1 MTESQNDHLHVSVVS
16 RCSFIYN
23 MKNSPYLGDLN
34 FLTTQM
40 FNGLLEVTGSREW
53 RKVGVHV
60 GLVL

>member
-1 MTESQNDHLHVSVVS
+1 MTESQNDHLHVSVAS
-16 RCSFIYN
+16 GCSFFYN

-53 RKVGVHV
+53 RQVGVHV